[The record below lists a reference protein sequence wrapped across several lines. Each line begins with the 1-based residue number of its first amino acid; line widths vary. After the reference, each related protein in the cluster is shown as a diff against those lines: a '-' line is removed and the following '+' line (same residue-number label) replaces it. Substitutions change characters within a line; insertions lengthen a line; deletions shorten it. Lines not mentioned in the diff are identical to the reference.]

1 MSFAEI
7 RLPRSLQIT
16 ENEGPILGSP
26 STESI
31 HVRWSEP
38 PVLTRYGGGK
48 AVTLYVPRGSGDAY
62 RAATGWN
69 RAKEII
75 EE

>member
-1 MSFAEI
+1 
-7 RLPRSLQIT
+7 
-16 ENEGPILGSP
+16 
-26 STESI
+26 
-31 HVRWSEP
+31 V
-38 PVLTRYGGGK
+38 GK